1 MLWNQIDKA
10 DARSQLR
17 SERPYKRTDRVANEI
32 QYILG
37 QIQTQFIDLSD
48 LGFITFSSVTVSTD
62 LKNAKV
68 FFSVFQEKKSIPVI
82 ESEMNAKAKAFRK
95 YLGQELRIKYTPE
108 LKFFYDD
115 TVSYAQKLDTIF
127 HDLNMK
133 D

>member
-1 MLWNQIDKA
+1 MSKCLIKF
-10 DARSQLR
+10 
-17 SERPYKRTDRVANEI
+17 
-32 QYILG
+32 LG
-37 QIQTQFIDLSD
+37 TTLNLSLYSFI
-48 LGFITFSSVTVSTD
+48 IFSSVTVSTD

-127 HDLNMK
+127 HDLNIK